1 MTLVVRTTPFF
12 LLTLQTSTT
21 MAAGSW
27 KTIASD
33 TPVSSPWTYV
43 HNATLANG
51 PKRFYRAFITP

>member
-1 MTLVVRTTPFF
+1 MVQTTPFC

-21 MAAGSW
+21 LAAGSW
-27 KTIASD
+27 RTIASD